1 MALEHEARMRV
12 LYDHERDEPGRRR
25 HAVVDWGVGEDI
37 FDRMPSRRFK
47 RADRRAEHHVEEGRR
62 FERRDDAPRRAV
74 ESWAD
79 EPGAPRRAVE
89 SWADE
94 VGEPRGAKWADDADG
109 RGESAAPGRRKHR
122 PVESWFDA
130 PESRTIVIQR
140 SGPGELVPAGED
152 AFGPYGELAPADEV
166 AGAPYG
172 PASYG
177 VEFESGPEAA
187 PKAADAPE
195 PSAIADQ
202 PSGRRPVVISGHPD
216 RVPVARVQRPPRTAL
231 ERVGTSPDR
240 IVAYAVALGF
250 LLVLIAVLTTGQ

>member
-1 MALEHEARMRV
+1 MAPEHEARMRV

-25 HAVVDWGVGEDI
+25 RAVADWGVGEDI

-79 EPGAPRRAVE
+79 E
-89 SWADE
+89 
-94 VGEPRGAKWADDADG
+94 VGEARGAAWADDADE

-130 PESRTIVIQR
+130 ADRRTIVIER
-140 SGPGELVPAGED
+140 SGPVELVPAGED
-152 AFGPYGELAPADEV
+152 ELGPYGELAAPEDV
-166 AGAPYG
+166 AGTSSRQ
-172 PASYG
+172 ASYG
-177 VEFESGPEAA
+177 VELESAPMAA
-187 PKAADAPE
+187 TAPE
-195 PSAIADQ
+195 PSFADR
-202 PSGRRPVVISGHPD
+202 PSGRRTVVISGHPD
-216 RVPVARVQRPPRTAL
+216 RVPIARVQRPPRTAL